1 MLQKWILF
9 PGSRKLIFPPGRPL
23 NSFSYNRVAE
33 SYRLIESCFS
43 GSFLYVS
50 TVSNLSFAKNF
61 SRHWSVGPKFI
72 WILSSLTENMFPF
85 MFYAYKKN
93 PPCILKK
100 REWKAFFIKANM
112 CRVRRAG
119 SLLSAD
125 QLVLSVFKVTDGITP
140 PSPPP
145 LYNLVFSPT
154 YLHATCIIFFE
165 HISFSLIVMR
175 SWGEEHTACSLLIG
189 GKSYWARI
197 PDYTSFSDEPR
208 VRLLKLGRQWKL
220 VKRNPL

>member
-1 MLQKWILF
+1 MIQKWILF

-33 SYRLIESCFS
+33 SYLLIESCFS

-50 TVSNLSFAKNF
+50 TVSNLSFAKHF
-61 SRHWSVGPKFI
+61 PRHWSVGPKFI

-85 MFYAYKKN
+85 TFYAYKKN

-125 QLVLSVFKVTDGITP
+125 QLVLPVFKVTDGITP
-140 PSPPP
+140 PSPPFTI
-145 LYNLVFSPT
+145 L
-154 YLHATCIIFFE
+154 
-165 HISFSLIVMR
+165 FSLPHICMR
-175 SWGEEHTACSLLIG
+175 H
-189 GKSYWARI
+189 
-197 PDYTSFSDEPR
+197 
-208 VRLLKLGRQWKL
+208 V
-220 VKRNPL
+220 

>member
-1 MLQKWILF
+1 MLQKWVLF

-61 SRHWSVGPKFI
+61 PRHWSVGPKFI

-100 REWKAFFIKANM
+100 KEWKAFFIKASM

-125 QLVLSVFKVTDGITP
+125 QLVLPVFKVTDGITP

-145 LYNLVFSPT
+145 LQSCFLS
-154 YLHATCIIFFE
+154 
-165 HISFSLIVMR
+165 HISACDMYNFFLNTFLSVLLSCAAEAKNTLPAAFSLVEKATGPGSRIIQ
-175 SWGEEHTACSLLIG
+175 ASL
-189 GKSYWARI
+189 
-197 PDYTSFSDEPR
+197 TSRECDCWSSVDSES
-208 VRLLKLGRQWKL
+208 L
-220 VKRNPL
+220 